1 MKDLNHPLQSYRLSN
16 DPELLDKENHITF
29 EVRKILEE
37 IQPDVLKGKSHLLKR
52 LPRLIKQNPRVP
64 VFKNLLATLHNER
77 GEKEQAFKANRW
89 LVKEHPNY
97 LFGRLNLAVEYL
109 DTAPEKIPSILGESM
124 ELKALYP
131 NREEFHIEEFVAFN
145 QIAALY
151 FLATNDFPQAQ
162 IRLEMMQGIA
172 PEHPKTNYLQ
182 ERIQQFKLTEH
193 SENKNPENQKIMQ
206 AHQVPKFNF
215 PLQMQWLY
223 EEDYDFPKNKIATI
237 LRLDRKPLIEDL
249 KKVLQDSIIRFNY
262 FIEEEDEI
270 DFLLFPIHA
279 IFFLEELEAK
289 EALPEILE
297 VLSQNEEYYEIIFGD
312 FINEI
317 VNSIVYSF
325 GEHHLDQFFNFLK
338 QPSIYT
344 FSKSYI
350 SEAMLLL
357 LKEKPKLREKVQTH
371 YKNLLE
377 TFIEKKDDKTLVDQL
392 AYGLIISDIVE
403 IRMEALFPE
412 IKKLYQ
418 LDLVAEDV
426 CGTIEEV
433 KEDILSDPDQFQ
445 KDYSLPTASIYEKY
459 EIWKKDYEDF
469 LENEFKELE
478 DEFGN
483 LFDDDIFDDFE
494 EDEDF

>member
-1 MKDLNHPLQSYRLSN
+1 MKDLNYPLQSYRLSN
-16 DPELLDKENHITF
+16 DPKLLDKENHISF

-109 DTAPEKIPSILGESM
+109 DTTPDKIPGILGESM
-124 ELKALYP
+124 ELQALYP
-131 NREEFHIEEFVAFN
+131 NREEFHIEEFIAFN

-151 FLATNDFPQAQ
+151 FLAINDLLQAE
-162 IRLEMMQGIA
+162 IRLEMMQGIS

-182 ERIQQFKLTEH
+182 ERIQQFKLTDH
-193 SENKNPENQKIMQ
+193 SENQKIMQ
-206 AHQVPKFNF
+206 AHQAPKFNF

-223 EEDYDFPKNKIATI
+223 EEDHDFPKNKIATI

-279 IFFLEELEAK
+279 IFFLEELEAE

-297 VLSQNEEYYEIIFGD
+297 VLAQNEEYYEIIFGD

-357 LKEKPKLREKVQTH
+357 LKEKPNLREKVQAH
-371 YKNLLE
+371 YKSLLE

-392 AYGLIISDIVE
+392 AYGLIVSDIVE
-403 IRMEALFPE
+403 LRMNALYPE

-418 LDLVAEDV
+418 LRLVDEDV

-433 KEDILSDPDQFQ
+433 KEDIFSDPDQIQ
-445 KDYSLPTASIYEKY
+445 KDYSLPTASIYGKY
-459 EIWKKDYEDF
+459 EIWKKNYEDF

-478 DEFGN
+478 DEFGDN
-483 LFDDDIFDDFE
+483 LFDDFE

>member
-16 DPELLDKENHITF
+16 DPELLDKENHISF
-29 EVRKILEE
+29 EVRKILEG
-37 IQPDVLKGKSHLLKR
+37 IQPDVLKGKSYLLKK

-64 VFKNLLATLHNER
+64 VFKNLLTTLHNER

-97 LFGRLNLAVEYL
+97 LFGLLNLAVEYL
-109 DTAPEKIPSILGESM
+109 DTAPEKIPGILGESM
-124 ELKALYP
+124 ELQALYP
-131 NREEFHIEEFVAFN
+131 NRKEFHIEEFVAFN

-151 FLATNDFPQAQ
+151 FLATNDLPQAQ

-182 ERIQQFKLTEH
+182 ERIQEFKLTDH
-193 SENKNPENQKIMQ
+193 SENQKIMQ
-206 AHQVPKFNF
+206 AHQAPKFNF

-223 EEDYDFPKNKIATI
+223 EEDQDFPKNKVTTI

-262 FIEEEDEI
+262 FIEEENEI

-279 IFFLEELEAK
+279 IFFLEELEAE
-289 EALPEILE
+289 EALPEILK
-297 VLSQNEEYYEIIFGD
+297 VLAQNEEYYEIIFGD

-325 GEHHLDQFFNFLK
+325 GEHHLDQFFSFLE

-357 LKEKPKLREKVQTH
+357 LKEKPNLEEKVQAH
-371 YKNLLE
+371 YKSLLE

-403 IRMEALFPE
+403 LRMNALYPE

-433 KEDILSDPDQFQ
+433 KKDIFDEPDLDQ
-445 KDYSLPTASIYEKY
+445 KDYSLPKGSIYKKY
-459 EIWKKDYEDF
+459 EIWKKDYEEF
-469 LENEFKELE
+469 LENEFKDLE
-478 DEFGN
+478 DEFGDN
-483 LFDDDIFDDFE
+483 FFNDFDEDDDF
-494 EDEDF
+494 

>member
-1 MKDLNHPLQSYRLSN
+1 MLHYPLTSYTISS
-16 DPELLDKENHITF
+16 DHELLDKENHISF
-29 EVRKILEE
+29 EVRKILEG
-37 IQPDVLKGKSHLLKR
+37 IQPDVLKGKSYLLKK

-109 DTAPEKIPSILGESM
+109 DTAPEKIPRILGESM
-124 ELKALYP
+124 ELQALYP
-131 NREEFHIEEFVAFN
+131 NRKEFHIEEFIAFN

-151 FLATNDFPQAQ
+151 FLAINDLRQAE
-162 IRLEMMQGIA
+162 IRLEMMQGIY

-206 AHQVPKFNF
+206 AHQAPKFNF

-223 EEDYDFPKNKIATI
+223 EEDHDFPKNKIATI

-279 IFFLEELEAK
+279 IFFLEELEAE

-297 VLSQNEEYYEIIFGD
+297 VLAQNEEYYEIIFGD

-483 LFDDDIFDDFE
+483 LFDDDIFDDF
-494 EDEDF
+494 DEDDDF

>member
-16 DPELLDKENHITF
+16 DPKLLDKENHISF
-29 EVRKILEE
+29 EVRKILEG
-37 IQPDVLKGKSHLLKR
+37 IQPDVLKGKSYLLKK

-64 VFKNLLATLHNER
+64 VFKNLLATVHKER
-77 GEKEQAFKANRW
+77 GEIEQAFKANRW

-109 DTAPEKIPSILGESM
+109 DTAPEKIPGILGESM
-124 ELKALYP
+124 ELQALYP
-131 NREEFHIEEFVAFN
+131 NRKEFHIEEFIAFN

-151 FLATNDFPQAQ
+151 FLAINDLRQAE
-162 IRLEMMQGIA
+162 IRLEMMQSIS

-182 ERIQQFKLTEH
+182 ERIQQFKLTDH
-193 SENKNPENQKIMQ
+193 SENQKIMQ
-206 AHQVPKFNF
+206 AHQAPKFNF

-223 EEDYDFPKNKIATI
+223 EEDHDFPKNKIATI

-279 IFFLEELEAK
+279 IFFLEELEAEK
-289 EALPEILE
+289 ALPEILE

-357 LKEKPKLREKVQTH
+357 LKEKPNLREKVQAH
-371 YKNLLE
+371 YKSLLE

-392 AYGLIISDIVE
+392 AYGLIVSDIVE
-403 IRMEALFPE
+403 LRMNALYPE

-418 LDLVAEDV
+418 LRLVDEDV

-433 KEDILSDPDQFQ
+433 KKDIFSDPDQIQ
-445 KDYSLPTASIYEKY
+445 KDYSLPTASIYGKY
-459 EIWKKDYEDF
+459 EIWKKNYEDF

-478 DEFGN
+478 DEFGDN
-483 LFDDDIFDDFE
+483 LFDDFE

>member
-1 MKDLNHPLQSYRLSN
+1 MLHYPLTSYTISS
-16 DPELLDKENHITF
+16 DHELLDKENHISF
-29 EVRKILEE
+29 EVRKILEG
-37 IQPDVLKGKSHLLKR
+37 IQPDVLKGKSYLLKK

-64 VFKNLLATLHNER
+64 VFKNLLATVHKER
-77 GEKEQAFKANRW
+77 GEIEQAFKANRW

-109 DTAPEKIPSILGESM
+109 DTTPDKIPGILGESM
-124 ELKALYP
+124 ELQALYP
-131 NREEFHIEEFVAFN
+131 NRKEFHIEEFIAFN

-151 FLATNDFPQAQ
+151 FLAINDLRQAE
-162 IRLEMMQGIA
+162 IRLEMMQGIY

-182 ERIQQFKLTEH
+182 ERIQQFKLTDH
-193 SENKNPENQKIMQ
+193 SENQKIMQ
-206 AHQVPKFNF
+206 AHQAPKFNF
-215 PLQMQWLY
+215 PLQVQWLY
-223 EEDYDFPKNKIATI
+223 EEDHDFPKNKIATI

-279 IFFLEELEAK
+279 IFFLEELEAEK
-289 EALPEILE
+289 ALPEILE

-317 VNSIVYSF
+317 VNSIIYSF

-357 LKEKPKLREKVQTH
+357 LKEKPNLREKVQAH
-371 YKNLLE
+371 YKSLLE

-392 AYGLIISDIVE
+392 AYGLIVSDIVE
-403 IRMEALFPE
+403 LRMNALYPE

-418 LDLVAEDV
+418 LRLVDEDV

-433 KEDILSDPDQFQ
+433 KKDIFSDPDQIQ
-445 KDYSLPTASIYEKY
+445 KDYNLPTASIYGKY
-459 EIWKKDYEDF
+459 EIWKKNYEDF

-478 DEFGN
+478 DEFGDN
-483 LFDDDIFDDFE
+483 LFDDFE

>member
-1 MKDLNHPLQSYRLSN
+1 M
-16 DPELLDKENHITF
+16 
-29 EVRKILEE
+29 
-37 IQPDVLKGKSHLLKR
+37 LKK
-52 LPRLIKQNPRVP
+52 LPRLIQQYPRVP
-64 VFKNLLATLHNER
+64 VFKNLLATVHKER
-77 GEKEQAFKANRW
+77 GEIEQAFKANRW

-109 DTAPEKIPSILGESM
+109 DTAPEKIPGILGESM
-124 ELKALYP
+124 ELQALYP
-131 NREEFHIEEFVAFN
+131 NREEFHIEEFIAFN

-151 FLATNDFPQAQ
+151 FLAINDLLQAE
-162 IRLEMMQGIA
+162 IRLEMMQGIS

-182 ERIQQFKLTEH
+182 ERIQQFKLTDH
-193 SENKNPENQKIMQ
+193 SENQKIMQ
-206 AHQVPKFNF
+206 AHQAPKFNF
-215 PLQMQWLY
+215 PLQVPWLY
-223 EEDYDFPKNKIATI
+223 EEDHDFPKNKIATI

-279 IFFLEELEAK
+279 IFFLEELEAEK
-289 EALPEILE
+289 ALPEILE

-357 LKEKPKLREKVQTH
+357 LKEKPNLEEKVQAH
-371 YKNLLE
+371 YKSLLE

-392 AYGLIISDIVE
+392 AYGLIVSDIVE
-403 IRMEALFPE
+403 LRMNALYPE

-418 LDLVAEDV
+418 LRLVDEDV

-433 KEDILSDPDQFQ
+433 KKDIFSDPDQIQ
-445 KDYSLPTASIYEKY
+445 KDYSLPTASIYGKY
-459 EIWKKDYEDF
+459 EIWKKNYEDF

-478 DEFGN
+478 DEFGDN
-483 LFDDDIFDDFE
+483 LFDDFE

>member
-1 MKDLNHPLQSYRLSN
+1 MRQK
-16 DPELLDKENHITF
+16 
-29 EVRKILEE
+29 
-37 IQPDVLKGKSHLLKR
+37 
-52 LPRLIKQNPRVP
+52 
-64 VFKNLLATLHNER
+64 
-77 GEKEQAFKANRW
+77 
-89 LVKEHPNY
+89 
-97 LFGRLNLAVEYL
+97 LAVEYL
-109 DTAPEKIPSILGESM
+109 DTAPEKIPGILGESM
-124 ELKALYP
+124 ELQALYP
-131 NREEFHIEEFVAFN
+131 NRKEFHIEEFIAFN

-151 FLATNDFPQAQ
+151 FLAINDLRQAE

-262 FIEEEDEI
+262 FSEEEDEI

-279 IFFLEELEAK
+279 IFFLEELEAE

-297 VLSQNEEYYEIIFGD
+297 VLAQNEEYYEIIFGD

-325 GEHHLDQFFNFLK
+325 GEHHLDQFFSFLE

-350 SEAMLLL
+350 SEAMFLL
-357 LKEKPKLREKVQTH
+357 LKEKPNLREKVEAQ
-371 YKNLLE
+371 YKSVLE
-377 TFIEKKDDKTLVDQL
+377 TFIKKKDDKNLVDQL
-392 AYGLIISDIVE
+392 AYGLIVSDIVE
-403 IRMEALFPE
+403 LRMNALYPE

-418 LDLVAEDV
+418 LRLVDEDV

-483 LFDDDIFDDFE
+483 LFDDDIFDDF
-494 EDEDF
+494 DEDDDF